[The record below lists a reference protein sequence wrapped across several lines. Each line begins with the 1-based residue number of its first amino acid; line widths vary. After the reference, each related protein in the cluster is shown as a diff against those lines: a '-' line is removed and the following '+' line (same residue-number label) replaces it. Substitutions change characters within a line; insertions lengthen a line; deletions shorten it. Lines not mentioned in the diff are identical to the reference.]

1 MFFRNQTGSCRRPA
15 WEEAYLERKIREFA
29 ALLAGSEK
37 ASDKFFALGKK
48 IEKDQRQLYVVL
60 RDSRSCMYMNILA
73 LLERKVITPE
83 DLDGFS
89 ERLQRTTSGNSITC
103 IQTMRMANGRGK
115 IPGRFTSA
123 EKPLKS

>member
-1 MFFRNQTGSCRRPA
+1 MDPYVFQESDWKLYRSRRPA
-15 WEEAYLERKIREFA
+15 WEEAYLERKIREYA
-29 ALLAGSEK
+29 ALLAGPEK

-89 ERLQRTTSGNSITC
+89 EQLRDIASHVYKQ
-103 IQTMRMANGRGK
+103 
-115 IPGRFTSA
+115 
-123 EKPLKS
+123 

>member
-1 MFFRNQTGSCRRPA
+1 MDPYFFQESDWKLYRSRRPA
-15 WEEAYLERKIREFA
+15 WEEAYLERKIREYA
-29 ALLAGSEK
+29 ALLAGPEK

-60 RDSRSCMYMNILA
+60 RDSRPCMYMNILA

-89 ERLQRTTSGNSITC
+89 EQLREIASHVYKQ
-103 IQTMRMANGRGK
+103 
-115 IPGRFTSA
+115 
-123 EKPLKS
+123 

>member
-1 MFFRNQTGSCRRPA
+1 MTDKNSEGEQDGSICFSGIRL
-15 WEEAYLERKIREFA
+15 EAVPEQAACLGGSLPERKIREYA
-29 ALLAGSEK
+29 ALLAGPEK

-89 ERLQRTTSGNSITC
+89 EQLREIASHVYKQ
-103 IQTMRMANGRGK
+103 
-115 IPGRFTSA
+115 
-123 EKPLKS
+123 